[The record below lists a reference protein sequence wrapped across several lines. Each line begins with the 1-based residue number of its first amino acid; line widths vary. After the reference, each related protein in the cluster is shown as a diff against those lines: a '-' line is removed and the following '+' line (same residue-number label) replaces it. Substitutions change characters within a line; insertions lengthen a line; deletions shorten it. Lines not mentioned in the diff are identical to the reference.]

1 MDLNKLGRITGGIGL
16 LLMPMLA
23 PPSAL
28 AQQAEEGQRVAPRDT
43 ILTRISLL
51 EARIDSLVSELG
63 SLKIAVAQA
72 GIAPLP
78 GADELAAAP
87 QDELAALRAAARQAV
102 EEEGVPAEEPG
113 ADERSRTSGL
123 QLLNPEISV
132 TGDFVG
138 AATAPGDGDGN
149 VSAIPREF
157 EFSFQSVI
165 DPFARTKIFFTRE
178 EEVPIAGL
186 TPEEEEEQ
194 EGGGQ
199 FEIEEGYVDW
209 VALPAGM
216 SVKLG
221 KFRQELG
228 LYNRWHTHAL
238 LEVDRP
244 LAPVEFVGEDG
255 LIQTGASL
263 ALPIFQ
269 TGPVT
274 HSAWFEITSGTSEVL
289 FADGND
295 PSYLGRVQSFFD
307 LGPASYIQIGA
318 DAVWG
323 RNDEED
329 LTSRLYSVDVSY
341 RWTPPGAS
349 LYRDLILKGEWYW
362 ANQDFEGEDLDGTG
376 GYAQALYKFTRRWE
390 AGVRADYVKRF
401 DPKPKVFQ
409 LVPSVTWWQS
419 EWVRLRLQGN
429 IVKNEGA
436 PTDFTLLFQTMWSVG
451 PHRHESY

>member
-1 MDLNKLGRITGGIGL
+1 MDLDKLGRITGGIGL
-16 LLMPMLA
+16 LLASMLA
-23 PPSAL
+23 APFAL
-28 AQQAEEGQRVAPRDT
+28 AQQVEEGPQVAPQDT
-43 ILTRISLL
+43 ILSRISLL
-51 EARIDSLVSELG
+51 EARIDSLASELG
-63 SLKIAVAQA
+63 SLKVAVAEA

-78 GADELAAAP
+78 GQDELEAAP
-87 QDELAALRAAARQAV
+87 QDELEALRAAARRAV
-102 EEEGVPAEEPG
+102 EEGGPPAEEPG
-113 ADERSRTSGL
+113 EAAKSRTSSL

-138 AATAPGDGDGN
+138 AATAPGEGN
-149 VSAIPREF
+149 GSVSAIPREF
-157 EFSFQSVI
+157 EFSFQAVI

-178 EEVPIAGL
+178 EELPIAGL
-186 TPEEEEEQ
+186 TPEEEEP

-221 KFRQELG
+221 LFRQELG

-244 LAPVEFVGEDG
+244 LATVEFVGEEG
-255 LIQTGASL
+255 LIQAGASL

-269 TGPVT
+269 TGPAT
-274 HSAWFEITSGTSEVL
+274 HSAWFEITSGTNEVL

-307 LGPASYIQIGA
+307 LGPSSYIQIGA
-318 DAVWG
+318 DGVWG

-341 RWTPPGAS
+341 RWTPPGAA

-362 ANQDFEGEDLDGTG
+362 AHQGFGGEDLDGTG

-401 DPKPKVFQ
+401 DPRPKVFQ

-419 EWVRLRLQGN
+419 EWLRFRLQGN

-451 PHRHESY
+451 PHRHEAY

>member
-1 MDLNKLGRITGGIGL
+1 MDLDKFGRITGGIGL
-16 LLMPMLA
+16 LLASMLA
-23 PPSAL
+23 APSAL
-28 AQQAEEGQRVAPRDT
+28 AQQVEEGPQVAPQDT

-51 EARIDSLVSELG
+51 EARIDSLASELG
-63 SLKIAVAQA
+63 SLKAAVAAA

-78 GADELAAAP
+78 VQDDLKAAP
-87 QDELAALRAAARQAV
+87 QTELEALRAAARQAV
-102 EEEGVPAEEPG
+102 EEEGAPAEESGG
-113 ADERSRTSGL
+113 AAKSRTSGL

-138 AATAPGDGDGN
+138 AATAPGEGDGN

-157 EFSFQSVI
+157 EFSFQAVI

-178 EEVPIAGL
+178 DEVPIAGL
-186 TPEEEEEQ
+186 TPEEEQ

-221 KFRQELG
+221 QFRQELG

-244 LAPVEFVGEDG
+244 LATVEFVGEDG
-255 LIQTGASL
+255 LIQAGASL

-269 TGPVT
+269 TGPAT
-274 HSAWFEITSGTSEVL
+274 HSAWFEITSGTNDVL

-307 LGPASYIQIGA
+307 LGPSSYIQIGA
-318 DAVWG
+318 DGVWG
-323 RNDEED
+323 RNDEEN
-329 LTSRLYSVDVSY
+329 LTSRLYSVDLSY
-341 RWTPPGAS
+341 HWTPPGAA

-362 ANQDFEGEDLDGTG
+362 AHQGFGGEDLDGTG

-401 DPKPKVFQ
+401 DPRPKVFQ

-419 EWVRLRLQGN
+419 EWLRLRLQGN

-436 PTDFTLLFQTMWSVG
+436 PTDFTLLFQTVWSVG